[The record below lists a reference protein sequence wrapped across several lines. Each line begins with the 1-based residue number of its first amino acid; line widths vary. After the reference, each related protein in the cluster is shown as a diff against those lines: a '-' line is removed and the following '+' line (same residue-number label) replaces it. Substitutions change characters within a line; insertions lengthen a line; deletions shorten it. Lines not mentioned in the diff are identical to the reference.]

1 MKIEPAHVMAI
12 GDGENDIEMIQLVGH
27 GLAMG
32 NGSAKLKAAAKAVL
46 PSNDE
51 DGVAE
56 ALVKHVL
63 KPDEPKPSAAESKKK
78 GSD

>member
-1 MKIEPAHVMAI
+1 
-12 GDGENDIEMIQLVGH
+12 
-27 GLAMG
+27 MG

-46 PSNDE
+46 PLQRRRRW
-51 DGVAE
+51 AE

-63 KPDEPKPSAAESKKK
+63 KPDEPKPSAAKSKKK